1 MDVSPGALRA
11 ITFRERLR
19 GYHPEDVDQFLERVA
34 EGVAALQSKLD
45 EALARADQAEQAG
58 AAATDAEDAVRRT
71 LMLAQRTAD
80 LALKEAKEEAA
91 RLVLEAQH
99 TADKIA
105 EDAQRNLRADI
116 EKLETA
122 RKQLHDDVVAMQQ
135 YVEQERVRIRTA
147 LADLVRKVDS
157 MSGRP
162 PVAPVPTK
170 IEVPPLRRLAPTT
183 STSRPA
189 PTPAPPTPQT
199 PPQPRQEPQSSP
211 AAASTAAS
219 PMSTPSTTIPMPDDA
234 PMPLRRE
241 PQPPPVDSPFAPAR
255 VAGPP
260 SGPPPGPPPGPQRA
274 ASESAEDS

>member
-34 EGVAALQSKLD
+34 EGVAALQAKLD
-45 EALARADQAEQAG
+45 EALSRADAAEQAG
-58 AAATDAEDAVRRT
+58 SEAADAEDAVRRT

-91 RLVLEAQH
+91 RLVLEAQQ
-99 TADKIA
+99 TADQIA
-105 EDAQRNLRADI
+105 EDAQKNLRADI

-157 MSGRP
+157 MAGRP

-170 IEVPPLRRLAPTT
+170 IDVPPLRRLAG
-183 STSRPA
+183 SAPA
-189 PTPAPPTPQT
+189 PAQ
-199 PPQPRQEPQSSP
+199 P
-211 AAASTAAS
+211 AAASPAMPA
-219 PMSTPSTTIPMPDDA
+219 PPVAQEPVPAPAEEPPTPPTPPAGEIAVPI
-234 PMPLRRE
+234 RRE
-241 PQPPPVDSPFAPAR
+241 PQPPPVANPAYTPAR
-255 VAGPP
+255 VPGPP
-260 SGPPPGPPPGPQRA
+260 SGPPPGPRRDVA
-274 ASESAEDS
+274 DSTDDS